1 MKMTLKKKAVAEIL
15 ILAFILAAVAVFVS
29 YTTYS
34 GTMDTHYMTAAR
46 SIADTTAIVIDKE
59 NVEKYVKMVN
69 SVYLKKTKPEFENSK
84 QEEEYYNQYEMVY
97 DSSYKKIVDDL
108 NKIRTANNILSLYII
123 SVDSMSKSCV
133 YVMDASSHEIACKP
147 GKWDLI
153 YEKNYDIF
161 SNPHK
166 GFESYITNTEEYGW
180 LCSAGSPI
188 KDENGNVIAYAMVDI
203 SMDEVM
209 KDRHIFL
216 AELCIVL
223 LILTAVLLFF
233 FIKILN
239 KSVVNPINSLAGM
252 ARIFVDNMKYNSN
265 EVKENFLFSQ
275 LEIKSG
281 DEIEELFHSI
291 RFMEKEIYMY
301 IENLSKITSE
311 KERIGA
317 ELNVATQIQ
326 ANMLPSIFPAFPERK
341 EFDIFA
347 TMNPAKEVGGDFYD
361 FFMIDD
367 RHIAIVMADVS
378 GKGVPAALFM
388 VIGKTLIKD
397 HTQPN
402 CDLGQVFT
410 KVNNL
415 LCESNSENLFIT
427 AFEGVL
433 DLVTGDFY
441 FVNAGHEVPYICKKG
456 DVFKPYK
463 VKPGFVLAGMEGIRY
478 KADKIKLQEG
488 DKIFLYTDGVT
499 EATDAHNQLYSNER
513 LQSILAKNSLAQ
525 PEVLLHTV
533 KNDIDRFVKEA
544 SQFDDITMLCLE
556 YRQKMK

>member
-133 YVMDASSHEIACKP
+133 YIMDASSHEIACKP

-478 KADKIKLQEG
+478 KADKITLQEG